1 MPGSKRIC
9 RKCLNDDRYLN
20 NIITNDPDASE
31 SCDYCESEEMTMSM
45 ETLAEK
51 VDWLIENY
59 YRGGE
64 YNHYLEEYEGEPL
77 CSVLEQEVSD
87 NEDIINDLSELLDE
101 LWFDRSSHE
110 KTYGDEPHFVEAVTI
125 SGNLSR
131 KWYSMERKLR
141 ESNRFFNM
149 DAMATFEEVFG
160 YLHEN
165 HPSAF
170 IDFEPDRPIFRG
182 RIFQSEEALEA
193 ALRMPESSFGPPPPE
208 LTPSGRMNARGI
220 SVFYGATSKKNAIS
234 EVRPPVGSYVAVA
247 EFALLRTVRLLDL
260 SSLRGLAV
268 NGVSR
273 FDPESLLRYERSSFI
288 QNLSRKLV
296 MPVVPEL
303 EEANYLLTQ
312 AIADYLSTSE
322 RYDLDGILFTSA
334 QKPKEN
340 TDPSVR
346 NIILFH
352 KSSGVLNADRRC
364 RQAEVNMYQHDEDTS
379 YFDPEITTTSD
390 DFRREFKVLS
400 SKKKREDILE
410 LKLDGIEIHEIEG
423 VDYAT
428 SETTVTHY
436 FTEGSTTEV
445 ISHEKS
451 YPKMDDNEF

>member
-9 RKCLNDDRYLN
+9 RQCLNDDRYLN
-20 NIITNDPDASE
+20 NIIASDPDASE
-31 SCDYCESEEMTMSM
+31 LCDYCDSEEMTMSM
-45 ETLAEK
+45 ESLAEK

-64 YNHYLEEYEGEPL
+64 YNYYLEEYDGESL
-77 CSVLEQEVSD
+77 FSVLEQEVTVND
-87 NEDIINDLSELLDE
+87 NIINDLSELLAE
-101 LWFDRSSHE
+101 LWFDWSSHE
-110 KTYGDEPHFVEAVTI
+110 RKYGDDPHFVDAVTI

-131 KWYSMERKLR
+131 KWNSMEKKLR

-149 DAMATFEEVFG
+149 EAMETFEEVFG

-170 IDFEPDRPIFRG
+170 IDFEPTKPIFRG
-182 RIFQSEEALEA
+182 RIFQSEDALET
-193 ALRMPESSFGPPPPE
+193 ALRKPELSFGPPPPE

-234 EVRPPVGSYVAVA
+234 EVRPPVGSYIAVA
-247 EFALLRTVRLLDL
+247 EFALLRPVRLLDL
-260 SSLRGLAV
+260 SSLRVLTV
-268 NGVSR
+268 NGFSR
-273 FDPESLLRYERSSFI
+273 FDPEYLLRYERSSFI

-312 AIADYLSTSE
+312 AISDYLSTSA
-322 RYDLDGILFTSA
+322 RYGLDGILFTSA

-352 KSSGVLNADRRC
+352 KSSGVLNADRRY
-364 RQAEVNMYQHDEDTS
+364 RDANVEMYQQDDETY
-379 YFDPEITTTSD
+379 YFAPEITTTPA

-400 SKKKREDILE
+400 RRKNREDILE
-410 LKLDGIEIHEIEG
+410 LKLDSIEIHKITG
-423 VDYAT
+423 VDYTTAA
-428 SETTVTHY
+428 TTVNHY
-436 FTEGSTTEV
+436 LTKGRTTEV
-445 ISHEKS
+445 ISHAKS
-451 YPKMDDNEF
+451 DGTTDF

>member
-1 MPGSKRIC
+1 
-9 RKCLNDDRYLN
+9 
-20 NIITNDPDASE
+20 
-31 SCDYCESEEMTMSM
+31 
-45 ETLAEK
+45 
-51 VDWLIENY
+51 
-59 YRGGE
+59 
-64 YNHYLEEYEGEPL
+64 
-77 CSVLEQEVSD
+77 
-87 NEDIINDLSELLDE
+87 
-101 LWFDRSSHE
+101 
-110 KTYGDEPHFVEAVTI
+110 
-125 SGNLSR
+125 
-131 KWYSMERKLR
+131 MERKLR

-170 IDFEPDRPIFRG
+170 IDFEPNTSIFRG

-193 ALRMPESSFGPPPPE
+193 ALRMPESSFGPPPSE

-220 SVFYGATSKKNAIS
+220 SVFYGATSKKNAIA

-268 NGVSR
+268 NGFSR
-273 FDPESLLRYERSSFI
+273 FDPEYLLRYERSSFI
-288 QNLSRKLV
+288 KNLSRKLV

-322 RYDLDGILFTSA
+322 RYDLDGILFSSA

-352 KSSGVLNADRRC
+352 KSSGVLNADRRY
-364 RQAEVNMYQHDEDTS
+364 REAVVNMYQHDEDIS
-379 YFDPEITTTSD
+379 YFDPEITTTTD

-410 LKLDGIEIHEIEG
+410 LKLDGIEIHKIEG
-423 VDYAT
+423 VDYST

-436 FTEGSTTEV
+436 FTEGHTKEV
-445 ISHEKS
+445 ISHAKS
-451 YPKMDDNEF
+451 GYSGDDF

>member
-9 RKCLNDDRYLN
+9 RQCLNDDRYLN
-20 NIITNDPDASE
+20 NIIASDPDASE
-31 SCDYCESEEMTMSM
+31 SCDYCDSEEMTMSM

-77 CSVLEQEVSD
+77 FSVLEQEVTVND
-87 NEDIINDLSELLDE
+87 NIINDLSELLDE
-101 LWFDRSSHE
+101 LWFDWSSHE
-110 KTYGDEPHFVEAVTI
+110 RKYGDEAHFVEAVTI

-131 KWYSMERKLR
+131 KWNSMERKLR

-149 DAMATFEEVFG
+149 DAMATFEEVFT

-170 IDFEPDRPIFRG
+170 IDFGPNKPIFRG
-182 RIFQSEEALEA
+182 RIFQSEDALEI

-220 SVFYGATSKKNAIS
+220 SVFYGATSRKNAIS

-247 EFALLRTVRLLDL
+247 EFTLLRTVRLLDL
-260 SSLRGLAV
+260 SSLKGLAV
-268 NGVSR
+268 NGFSR
-273 FDPESLLRYERSSFI
+273 FDPEYLLRYERSSFI

-303 EEANYLLTQ
+303 EETNYLLTQ
-312 AIADYLSTSE
+312 AIADYLSTFE
-322 RYDLDGILFTSA
+322 RCELDGILFTSA
-334 QKPKEN
+334 QKPKES
-340 TDPSVR
+340 TDPSVM

-352 KSSGVLNADRRC
+352 KSSGVLNADRRF
-364 RQAEVNMYQHDEDTS
+364 REAEVNMYQHDEDIS
-379 YFDPEITTTSD
+379 YFDPEIRTTPD

-400 SKKKREDILE
+400 SKKNREDILE
-410 LKLDGIEIHEIEG
+410 LKLDGIEVHKIEG
-423 VDYAT
+423 VDYST

-436 FTEGSTTEV
+436 LTEGRTKEV
-445 ISHEKS
+445 ISHAKS
-451 YPKMDDNEF
+451 GYSDDEF